1 MYQYDSKSGKRGR
14 RGGQSRKIRRK
25 KRIQLF
31 LNLFMLVCT
40 GIVVCCIGALNNRE
54 SAVHNDFGGFVRKIE
69 SVIDRPRGISGGTEH
84 TGMTSGGYDSGAELS
99 GNEAERFVSER
110 EKHAQGTDS
119 LHDAPADSGQE
130 SDDPASG
137 WELTLV
143 NKWNPLPE
151 DAEMEVVELSNGE
164 RVDRRI
170 YPYLQQMFDDAR
182 AEEIYPIVRSGYR
195 TRQEQIEIYEERM
208 QRYQADGLSAEAAR
222 AETELWVAVPGTS
235 EHELGL
241 AVDINADRIHSEG
254 AEVYAWLQEHAHL
267 YGFINRYPSDKT
279 EITGV
284 ANEPWHYRYV
294 GTEAAA
300 AIYEQGVCLE
310 EYLGELY
317 ADDATLMHR

>member
-14 RGGQSRKIRRK
+14 RGGQSRKRRRK

-40 GIVVCCIGALNNRE
+40 GIAVYCIGALNNRE
-54 SAVHNDFGGFVRKIE
+54 SAMHNDFGGFVRKIE
-69 SVIDRPRGISGGTEH
+69 SIVDQPHVAGGSTGH
-84 TGMTSGGYDSGAELS
+84 AGMTAKHYDGGEESFG
-99 GNEAERFVSER
+99 GV
-110 EKHAQGTDS
+110 
-119 LHDAPADSGQE
+119 ADNS
-130 SDDPASG
+130 ASG

-151 DAEMEVVELSNGE
+151 DAETEVVELSNGE

-241 AVDINADRIHSEG
+241 AVDINADRIRSEG
-254 AEVYAWLQEHAHL
+254 AEVYAWLQDHAHL